1 MPRRVKGG
9 FFGFPEK
16 PSLTSDDETQSLFD
30 PTNQGQTQPQAQ
42 AQFAWMQQPQAQPQL
57 NAQVQPQG
65 QAQAQPNGQF
75 QPQGQAYS
83 ANGQVQPQGQGL
95 GLPAKQ
101 DKNAGLEKYVYNV
114 RGGKGKAKDKKK

>member
-16 PSLTSDDETQSLFD
+16 PRLTSDDETQSQFD

-42 AQFAWMQQPQAQPQL
+42 PQGQAQPQL
-57 NAQVQPQG
+57 NAQVQHQG
-65 QAQAQPNGQF
+65 RAQAQPNGQF
-75 QPQGQAYS
+75 QPQGQ
-83 ANGQVQPQGQGL
+83 GPL
-95 GLPAKQ
+95 GLLAKQ

-114 RGGKGKAKDKKK
+114 PGGKGKAKGKKK